1 MDDNAEK
8 RVASAADGERT
19 EAPRSREAEE
29 GDGLLAQVLQT

>member
-8 RVASAADGERT
+8 RAASAANGEQT
-19 EAPRSREAEE
+19 EAPSGREAEE